1 MNRTDPSPATPDFSL
16 VLGGPLFQ
24 LFVRTH
30 LSGSTLELVKRRVLF
45 AIAITWVPLLLLSAW
60 EGLLYQGGPLPFLFD
75 IETHVRFLIAIPL
88 LIYAE
93 LIVHTRIRGVVQSFV
108 ARAVVPAKEM
118 PKFEAILA
126 TAKNELALGGTTT
139 WYAMADGSK
148 PGVTL
153 PGVWFEFVSIPL
165 AQFILLRWYLR
176 IVNWSCLLW
185 RVSRLNLKLRPTHP
199 DRAGGLGFLGR
210 SAYAFVPILIA
221 QGAMLS
227 GVIANRIFFQG
238 ENLLSFKMTMAT
250 LVGFMV
256 LVFLGPLGFFAPAL
270 ARSKRQGLTEYG
282 NLAAT
287 YSEDFDNKWVRG
299 GAKDE
304 ALLGTADIQSLADLG
319 NSYGVV
325 REMRVVPF
333 NRGDVLLLVVATA
346 APLLPLALTIVP
358 LDELLKHIVTAIF

>member
-1 MNRTDPSPATPDFSL
+1 VL
-16 VLGGPLFQ
+16 V
-24 LFVRTH
+24 
-30 LSGSTLELVKRRVLF
+30 
-45 AIAITWVPLLLLSAW
+45 AIALTWLPLMLLSAW
-60 EGLLYQGGPLPFLFD
+60 AGLLYRGGPLPFLFD

-108 ARAVVPAKEM
+108 ARAIVPAEQM

-126 TAKNELALGGTTT
+126 TAIKVRNSLALEIALLVVAFTAGHWVWKNELALGGTT
-139 WYAMADGSK
+139 WYATTEGPE

-165 AQFILLRWYLR
+165 AQFILLRWYMR

-210 SAYAFVPILIA
+210 SAYAFVPILMA
-221 QGAMLS
+221 QGSMLS

-238 ENLLSFKMTMAT
+238 ENLLSFKMTIAT
-250 LVGFMV
+250 LVGFLV
-256 LVFLGPLGFFAPAL
+256 LVFLGPLGFFVPAL

-287 YSEDFDNKWVRG
+287 YSEEFDHKWVRG

-319 NSYGVV
+319 NSYAVV

-333 NRGDVLLLVVATA
+333 NRGDVILLVVATA
-346 APLLPLALTIVP
+346 APLLPLLLTILP
-358 LDELLKHIVTAIF
+358 LDELLKHIVTAIL

>member
-1 MNRTDPSPATPDFSL
+1 
-16 VLGGPLFQ
+16 
-24 LFVRTH
+24 
-30 LSGSTLELVKRRVLF
+30 
-45 AIAITWVPLLLLSAW
+45 
-60 EGLLYQGGPLPFLFD
+60 
-75 IETHVRFLIAIPL
+75 
-88 LIYAE
+88 
-93 LIVHTRIRGVVQSFV
+93 
-108 ARAVVPAKEM
+108 M

-126 TAKNELALGGTTT
+126 TAKKVRNSLVLEIALLVVAFTVGHWVWKNELALGGTTT
-139 WYAMADGSK
+139 WYAIADGPK